1 MMRTASL
8 QKLTALVA
16 VVCLVGQARQARADS
31 PNLLAVPSA
40 APQPLTVASDPP
52 ANALVSSRVQR
63 PAETPMR
70 TGPTPEPVAPPTAL
84 PPVPQALGLDQLE
97 AMALSHNPTLAQASA
112 RVNSMRGN
120 WTQQGLYPNPRLAYK
135 GDEMGDENRSGFQG
149 FTVAQEIVTK
159 GKLGLAQNVASQQVQ
174 QAEQEYAAQEFRVR
188 NDVKLRFYEVLLA
201 QRALELNQEMEQISG
216 VAVDASN
223 NLFQANQ
230 VGRTDVLQA
239 RVENDTVQLQTVK
252 ARNAHESAW
261 RRLTTVIGMPDLPPQ
276 PLAGD
281 LRQDIAE
288 SSWDEAWG
296 RLWSSSPELAAA
308 QAKVGAAQWAVKKA
322 CADRCPNYDVEAG
335 YSHDNATGFDTGG
348 IMVTVPVPIFNRNQ
362 GAIRQANAELHAASA
377 EVERVALDLRNR
389 LALMF
394 ERYTTAREFVNRYEI
409 AILPNA
415 KESVELASSRY
426 RAGESNYTALLLA
439 QRTYLQTQIAY
450 LESLR
455 ELRETSVLINGMLLS
470 DSLAGAG
477 K

>member
-1 MMRTASL
+1 M
-8 QKLTALVA
+8 ALE
-16 VVCLVGQARQARADS
+16 LRADA
-31 PNLLAVPSA
+31 PNLLAVPSP
-40 APQPLTVASDPP
+40 APPQMDSPTSVPLSANTQPIRGLQQPTE
-52 ANALVSSRVQR
+52 Q
-63 PAETPMR
+63 TPRM
-70 TGPTPEPVAPPTAL
+70 GPTPESVSPPPAM
-84 PPVPQALGLDQLE
+84 PPGPQALGLDQLE
-97 AMALSHNPTLAQASA
+97 AMAMSHNPTLLQASA
-112 RVNSMRGN
+112 RVNSMHGN
-120 WTQQGLYPNPRLAYK
+120 WVQQGLYPNPRLQYK
-135 GDEMGDENRSGFQG
+135 GDEIGDENRSGFQG
-149 FTVAQEIVTK
+149 FSVAQEIVTK

-174 QAEQEYAAQEFRVR
+174 QAQMEYAAQEFRVR

-201 QRALELNQEMEQISG
+201 QRALELNQDMEKISG
-216 VAVDASN
+216 VAVDATN

-261 RRLTTVIGMPDLPPQ
+261 RRLSTVVGMPDLPPQ
-276 PLAGD
+276 ALAGD

-288 SSWDEAWG
+288 STWDEAWG

-308 QAKVGAAQWAVKKA
+308 QAKVCAAQWTVRKA

-362 GAIRQANAELHAASA
+362 GAIRQANADLHAASA
-377 EVERVALDLRNR
+377 EVDRVALDLRNR

-394 ERYTTAREFVNRYEI
+394 ERYNTAREFVSRYEG

-426 RAGESNYTALLLA
+426 RAGESNYTALLLT

-455 ELRETSVLINGMLLS
+455 ELRETSVLISGMLLS
-470 DSLAGAG
+470 DSLAGVG